1 MCALGFKIFNYF
13 LITIQ
18 SLDQHDAEWMYHRL
32 SDMKKFLMVLVIR
45 IWLNWSLSKIL
56 ISFTKKYMRTNN
68 IDCNKKFLTYDSKQH
83 IFDLN
88 LSFILLRLL
97 YFQYYILHLVFL
109 CFYVMRNSW
118 SCFIAERKQKKV
130 FALSIR
136 KIN

>member
-1 MCALGFKIFNYF
+1 MKHFYSWGYFCVCTHIIFKICVCVLGFKIFNYF

-32 SDMKKFLMVLVIR
+32 SDMKKFVMILVIR

-56 ISFTKKYMRTNN
+56 MSFTKKYMRTNN
-68 IDCNKKFLTYDSKQH
+68 TDCNRIFLTYDSKQH

-97 YFQYYILHLVFL
+97 YNLSLILFL
-109 CFYVMRNSW
+109 ISLNEGHCWVS
-118 SCFIAERKQKKV
+118 
-130 FALSIR
+130 
-136 KIN
+136 